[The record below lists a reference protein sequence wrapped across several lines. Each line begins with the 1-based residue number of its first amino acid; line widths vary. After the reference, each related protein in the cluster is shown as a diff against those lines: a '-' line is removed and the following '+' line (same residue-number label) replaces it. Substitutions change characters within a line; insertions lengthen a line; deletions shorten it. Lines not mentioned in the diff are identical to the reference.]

1 MRRGGNWDNG
11 AKMVTLNDIEAADRR
26 IRPTIHVTPCEYS
39 ETFTG
44 MAGNPAYF
52 KLENLQMTGS
62 FKERGALNK
71 LLTMTP
77 EDRARGVICA
87 SAGNHAQGVAYHAT
101 RLGVRALIYMPES
114 APITKVNATER
125 FGGEVVLYGKSFD
138 EALAEAK
145 RRGEADGLTFVHAF
159 DDPAVIAGQGTVGLE
174 ILGQN
179 PFIEAIVVPV
189 GGGGLIGGIACAIKE
204 TNPKIKVIGVQTS
217 RIPSMIAALAGHA
230 PVELPAA
237 STIADGI
244 AVRRAGTHTLPLVE
258 KYVDDMVTVEEEE
271 IASAIL
277 YLLEREK
284 TVAEGAGAAAVA
296 ALLHQKTNLRGKK
309 TVALVCG
316 GNIDPLFLSHI
327 IERGMVKDGRLVKIR
342 MMVPDR
348 PGALHALTGVLADM
362 RVNVVTIEHDRAYHG
377 VALGNTAVEATIETR
392 GSAHLDELFAA
403 LAKLNYEVERIR

>member
-1 MRRGGNWDNG
+1 
-11 AKMVTLNDIEAADRR
+11 MVTLKDIEAAHQR
-26 IRPTIHVTPCEYS
+26 IRPTIAVTPCEYS
-39 ETFTG
+39 ETFTA
-44 MAGNPAYF
+44 MSGNPVYF
-52 KLENLQMTGS
+52 KLENLHMTGS

-71 LLTMTP
+71 LLLMTP
-77 EDRARGVICA
+77 EERAKGVICA

-101 RLGVRALIYMPES
+101 RLGMRAVIYMPEH
-114 APITKVNATER
+114 APITKVNSTER

-145 RRGEADGLTFVHAF
+145 RRAEADGLTFLHAF
-159 DDPAVIAGQGTVGLE
+159 DDAAVIAGQGTAGLE
-174 ILGQN
+174 ILTQN
-179 PFIEAIVVPV
+179 PFVEAVIVPV

-204 TNPKIKVIGVQTS
+204 TNPKIKVVGVQTS
-217 RIPSMIAALAGHA
+217 LIPSMIEAMKRHE
-230 PVELPAA
+230 PVQLPAA

-244 AVRRAGTHTLPLVE
+244 AVRRVGVQTLPLVE
-258 KYVDDMVTVEEEE
+258 KYVDAVVTVEEEE

-296 ALLHQKTNLRGKK
+296 ALLHNKTNLKGKK

-327 IERGMVKDGRLVKIR
+327 IERGMVKDGRLVRIR
-342 MMVPDR
+342 MIVPDR
-348 PGALHALTGVLADM
+348 PGALHGLTGVLAEM
-362 RVNVVTIEHDRAYHG
+362 RVNVVSIAHERAYHG
-377 VALGNTAVEATIETR
+377 VTLGHTSIEATIETR

-403 LAKLNYEVERIR
+403 LDQMHYKIERVL

>member
-1 MRRGGNWDNG
+1 
-11 AKMVTLNDIEAADRR
+11 MVTLQEIEAADQR
-26 IRPTIHVTPCEYS
+26 IRPTIHITPCEFS
-39 ETFTG
+39 ETFT
-44 MAGNPAYF
+44 ALVGNPVFF
-52 KLENLQMTGS
+52 KLENLHMTGS

-71 LLTMTP
+71 LLTMSP

-101 RLGVRALIYMPES
+101 RLGVRALIYMPEH

-159 DDPAVIAGQGTVGLE
+159 DDPAVIAGQGTAGLE
-174 ILGQN
+174 ILSQN
-179 PFIEAIVVPV
+179 PFIEAILVPI
-189 GGGGLIGGIACAIKE
+189 GGGGLIGGIACAVKE
-204 TNPKIKVIGVQTS
+204 TNPKIKIVGVQTS
-217 RIPSMIAALAGHA
+217 RIPSMIAALANHA

-237 STIADGI
+237 TTIADGI
-244 AVRRAGTHTLPLVE
+244 AVRRAGAHTLPLVE
-258 KYVDDMVTVEEEE
+258 KYVDDVVTVEEEE

-284 TVAEGAGAAAVA
+284 TVAEGAGATAVA
-296 ALLHQKTNLRGKK
+296 ALLHNKTNLRGKK

-342 MMVPDR
+342 VMLPDR

-392 GSAHLDELFAA
+392 GSDHLDALFES
-403 LAKLNYEVERIR
+403 LSKLNYEVERIR